1 MAVSDCAVSERS
13 DVFKSYDIRGVLSDD
28 FVVSLARRVVYSY
41 GSVVVMSDVKV
52 SSKRLAELFAKTVFD
67 CGNEVICCG
76 VGPTDMASVA
86 GRHYRLT
93 SVMFT
98 ASHLSEGQDGIKFH
112 ESNGRPFSP
121 EMILGL
127 KSGVE
132 ALNSV
137 GGSLRQVSFN
147 RIYESL
153 LFKRYNELFNY
164 DLHGLRVLV
173 DLKNGCGL
181 SHHLLSK
188 LGAIVD
194 VVHTKGSDPS
204 RIEPELI
211 AKAKN
216 YDLVIVHDFDAD
228 RIVLVNESG
237 VIHGSLVA
245 CMLTSVLKG
254 VVVASVDSSEVLS
267 NYTKVVHSRVGDPFV
282 SRAILD
288 NNAVLGV
295 EPSGHYTDPC
305 FAPTSSGSLFALIL
319 AGLVIKKGI
328 SERLSAFPSVRLMMD
343 SIKVSDKDSFM
354 SQLASKVSNVISVID
369 GVKFSFNG
377 RPALIRPS
385 GTEPIIRYQLE
396 NPGKDS
402 LSELGD
408 WLRKTVGV

>member
-1 MAVSDCAVSERS
+1 MVTSD
-13 DVFKSYDIRGVLSDD
+13 DVFKAYDIRGVLSDD
-28 FVVSLARRVVYSY
+28 FVVSLARRVAYSY
-41 GSVVVMSDVKV
+41 GSVVVMSDVKG
-52 SSKRLAELFAKTVFD
+52 SSKRLAELFTRTIFD
-67 CGNEVICCG
+67 CGKEVVVCG
-76 VGPTDMASVA
+76 VGPTDMSSVA
-86 GRHYRLT
+86 GRHYGLT

-112 ESNGRPFSP
+112 DSLGRPFSP
-121 EMILGL
+121 DMINAL

-132 ALNSV
+132 AKPSL
-137 GGSLRQVSFN
+137 GGSLRQVIFN

-153 LFKRYNELFNY
+153 LFKRYNELFNH
-164 DLHGLRVLV
+164 DLRGLKVLV
-173 DLKNGCGL
+173 DLKSGCGL

-204 RIEPELI
+204 KIDPSLI
-211 AKAKN
+211 SRAGD

-245 CMLTSVLKG
+245 CMITSVLRG
-254 VVVASVDSSEVLS
+254 VVVASVDSSEVIG
-267 NYTKVVHSRVGDPFV
+267 NYAKVIHSRVGDPFV
-282 SRAILD
+282 SRAIID

-305 FAPTSSGSLFALIL
+305 FAPTSSGSLFALVL
-319 AGLVIKKGI
+319 AGLAVECGI
-328 SERLSAFPSVRLMMD
+328 SERLSALPSVNLLMD

-396 NPGKDS
+396 NPGDNS
-402 LSELGD
+402 LVELGD
-408 WLRKTVGV
+408 WLKGII